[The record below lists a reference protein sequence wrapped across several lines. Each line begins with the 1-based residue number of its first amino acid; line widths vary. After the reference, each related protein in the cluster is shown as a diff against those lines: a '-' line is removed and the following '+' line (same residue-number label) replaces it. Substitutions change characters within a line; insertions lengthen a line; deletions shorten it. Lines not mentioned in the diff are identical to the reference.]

1 LYRLLGRFLSDHV
14 FLFWRFVSFLP
25 GGFSEHVFPD
35 YMFESS
41 SLIFIGT
48 RVLLLETCI
57 VLAVFSEHVFP
68 NYTFVSCSLVFFEAR
83 APGVPVLLLNA
94 CPVYAGSFSGAPVLI

>member
-1 LYRLLGRFLSDHV
+1 V
-14 FLFWRFVSFLP
+14 FLFWRFVSFLA

-35 YMFESS
+35 YMFVSS

-57 VLAVFSEHVFP
+57 VLAVFSEHLFP
-68 NYTFVSCSLVFFEAR
+68 SYTFVSCSLVFVEER
-83 APGVPVLLLNA
+83 APGVPVFFLDA